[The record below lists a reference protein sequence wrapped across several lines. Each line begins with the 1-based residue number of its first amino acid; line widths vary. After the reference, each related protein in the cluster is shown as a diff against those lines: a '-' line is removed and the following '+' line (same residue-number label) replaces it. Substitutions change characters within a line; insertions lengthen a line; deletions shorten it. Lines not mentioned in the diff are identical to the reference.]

1 MSANC
6 DEIRA
11 GENTN
16 LPSCCGNG
24 FGIPRLAALVGV
36 STSGGRRFTLRVR
49 ESLRPCAN
57 KNVTLAVRF
66 FVIKRS
72 TPTLAI
78 SLLEVARFG
87 SAVKI
92 EGCIE
97 GMGADELPP
106 SWD

>member
-24 FGIPRLAALVGV
+24 FGIPRLTALAGV

-49 ESLRPCAN
+49 ESLRPLA
-57 KNVTLAVRF
+57 KRNVALAVRF
-66 FVIKRS
+66 FVSRRS
-72 TPTLAI
+72 TPALAI
-78 SLLEVARFG
+78 ALLEVSRFG
-87 SAVKI
+87 SAVKM
-92 EGCIE
+92 EGLID
-97 GMGADELPP
+97 GMGARAPPP
-106 SWD
+106 SPN